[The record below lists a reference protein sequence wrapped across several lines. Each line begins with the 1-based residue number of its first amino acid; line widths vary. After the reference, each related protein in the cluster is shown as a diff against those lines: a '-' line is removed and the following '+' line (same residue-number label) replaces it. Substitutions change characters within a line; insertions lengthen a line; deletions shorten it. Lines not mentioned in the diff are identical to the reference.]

1 MVTNA
6 KIWNGTAWVT
16 TAEVDATITSDGAVV
31 TSGGYEYH
39 TFTTSGTLTVQRSGK
54 VEVLLVGGGGGGG
67 TGGGGGGGAG
77 QVFSDFIVLEAGTYP
92 VEIAAGGPATC
103 YTRGSD
109 TLIGSCANPGQNR
122 AIAFGSGSGCGGYQ
136 GPVDR
141 GGASGAGG
149 SIYESGGFPLLN
161 NTFYGNAGGAG
172 LYVEGGGG
180 GGGAGGAGGNST
192 ASVSGVGG
200 VGTSAYSN
208 WGLATTTGQNVSGT
222 VYYAGGGSGSAYVQE
237 GNVKVSVG
245 AGGLGGGGGNSAGA
259 ANTGGGGS
267 NGNGGGSGLAI
278 IRVPV

>member
-6 KIWNGTAWVT
+6 KIWNGAAWVT
-16 TAEVDATITSDGAVV
+16 TADVDATIDSDGTIV
-31 TSGGYEYH
+31 TSGGYQYH
-39 TFTTSGTLTVQRSGK
+39 TFTTSGTLVVQRSGR

-77 QVFSDFIVLEAGTYP
+77 QVFSDFVVLEAGTYP
-92 VEIAAGGPATC
+92 VSIGAGAPGTC

-109 TLIGSCANPGQNR
+109 TYIGTGFNPGQNR
-122 AIAFGSGSGCGGYQ
+122 AIAFGSGSGCSTYT

-141 GGASGAGG
+141 GGASGSGG
-149 SIYESGGFPLLN
+149 SIYEGGGFPLLG
-161 NTFYGNAGGAG
+161 NTFYGNAGGSGA
-172 LYVEGGGG
+172 YVEGGGG
-180 GGGAGGAGGNST
+180 GGGAGGAGLNST
-192 ASVSGVGG
+192 TSVSGAGG
-200 VGTSAYSN
+200 IGTSAYSD

-222 VYYAGGGSGSAYVQE
+222 VYYGGGGSGSAYQ
-237 GNVKVSVG
+237 GAVSIS
-245 AGGLGGGGGNSAGA
+245 AGGLGGGGGNAAGL